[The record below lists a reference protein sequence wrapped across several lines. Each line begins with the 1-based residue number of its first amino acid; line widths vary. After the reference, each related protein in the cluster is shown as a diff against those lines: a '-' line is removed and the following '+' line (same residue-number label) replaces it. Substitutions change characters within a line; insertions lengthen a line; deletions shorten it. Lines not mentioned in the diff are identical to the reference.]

1 MLILITKVGKAD
13 QAKPFIPKS
22 TIKSL
27 FLIRT

>member
-1 MLILITKVGKAD
+1 MLILITKVGKESSQD
-13 QAKPFIPKS
+13 SYRKS